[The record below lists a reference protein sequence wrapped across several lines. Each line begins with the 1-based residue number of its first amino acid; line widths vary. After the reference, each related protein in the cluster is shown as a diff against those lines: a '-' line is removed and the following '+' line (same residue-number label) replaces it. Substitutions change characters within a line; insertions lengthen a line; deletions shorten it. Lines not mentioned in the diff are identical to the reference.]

1 MEASCRANRCRRR
14 RTTKRSRSRVHTSI
28 CGGGVR
34 TSAFSELVTASP
46 GKIGSV
52 NCFSLDSRFADS
64 ETLLPFWEQ
73 RALGILF
80 KYCRA
85 RHRRILRFVLLF
97 LLFFLSSFVFLFF
110 KLLCSFL
117 RRFPSLLRSA
127 CSVDYLLIIW
137 DICLLYKHCTSM
149 FS

>member
-97 LLFFLSSFVFLFF
+97 LLFFLSSFVF
-110 KLLCSFL
+110 FL
-117 RRFPSLLRSA
+117 TSLLFSSSIPFPA
-127 CSVDYLLIIW
+127 S
-137 DICLLYKHCTSM
+137 ICLFRRLFINNLRYMFALQTLYEYV
-149 FS
+149 